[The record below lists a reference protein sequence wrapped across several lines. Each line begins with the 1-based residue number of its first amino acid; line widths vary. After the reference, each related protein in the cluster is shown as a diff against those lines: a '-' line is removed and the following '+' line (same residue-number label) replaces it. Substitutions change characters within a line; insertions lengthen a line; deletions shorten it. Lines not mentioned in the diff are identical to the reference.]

1 MVSGT
6 RYFPI
11 QRCKTNSV
19 VEHHESK
26 VIRNLLIAL
35 LALVA
40 VFIIGTLGYHM
51 LGGQKYSW
59 MDCFYMTFI
68 TISTIGYAEVV
79 DVTQYEYGRLFTV
92 FIGICGIGVLGYVL
106 SMFTA
111 FMLES
116 DLNVSW
122 RRKKMLKTIAQ
133 MKDHYIVCGVGRVG
147 SNVAHEL
154 SMTGRPFVIIDDD
167 MAVIQRYLDTHPEQL
182 YIQGDAT
189 DNDMLLA
196 AGVVRAMG
204 VFAVAHDD
212 SANLVISLSAKQLNP
227 NLRVV
232 ARCHDMK
239 NAEKTRRVGADEIIS
254 PDYSGGLSLVSAMVR
269 PNVMNFFDE
278 MLKSDSKLRMEEIR
292 IPQSMVHKSLNLLY
306 KENKDCMVLAIQR
319 QGAWQL
325 NPSSDHILQGNDVLM
340 LMTTPE
346 GRSRLEQL
354 ILGAA

>member
-1 MVSGT
+1 MVA
-6 RYFPI
+6 
-11 QRCKTNSV
+11 
-19 VEHHESK
+19 HHASK

-40 VFIIGTLGYHM
+40 VFVTGTLGYHV
-51 LGGQKYSW
+51 LGGAKYSW
-59 MDCFYMTFI
+59 LDCFYMTFI
-68 TISTIGYAEVV
+68 TISTIGYTEVV

-92 FIGICGIGVLGYVL
+92 FIGISGIGVLGYVL
-106 SMFTA
+106 STFTA

-122 RRKKMLKTIAQ
+122 RRKKMLKQIAQ
-133 MKDHYIVCGVGRVG
+133 MKGHYVVCGVGRVG

-154 SMTGRPFVIIDDD
+154 SMTGRAFVMVDDD
-167 MAVIQRYLDTHPEQL
+167 MSVIQHYLDTHPEQL
-182 YIQGDAT
+182 YIHGDAT
-189 DNDMLLA
+189 DNDVLLA
-196 AGVVRAMG
+196 AGINNAIG

-212 SANLVISLSAKQLNP
+212 SSNLVISLSAKQLNP

-232 ARCHDMK
+232 ARCHDLK
-239 NAEKTRRVGADEIIS
+239 NAEKTRRVGADEVVS

-269 PNVMNFFDE
+269 PNVMNFLDE

-292 IPQSMVHKSLNLLY
+292 IPDSLLHKSLSFLY
-306 KENKDCMVLAIQR
+306 QGNKDCMVLAIQR
-319 QGAWQL
+319 QGAWQI
-325 NPSSDHILQGNDVLM
+325 NPSSEQTLQGNDVLM

-354 ILGAA
+354 MQGIV